1 MGPLLRAD
9 VCSEGDRLSG
19 LIVDVLGETL
29 VVASSS
35 AWVEKYRPD
44 IESCLQQETGAHQTL
59 IPATLPV
66 LLLESH

>member
-1 MGPLLRAD
+1 MSSLNLDLLSAI

-35 AWVEKYRPD
+35 AWVEKYRLD
-44 IESCLQQETGAHQTL
+44 IESCLEQETGTH
-59 IPATLPV
+59 
-66 LLLESH
+66 